1 MKRNLVKIPEIND
14 RKDMF
19 AWLRENVN
27 KVIGEKK
34 ALPTITD
41 DLDFGYSLRETPNE
55 FQSKAIK
62 DDSGVVTKAPLTE
75 GNRIVK
81 VEVVANM
88 SGWCDSQLDVMMKD
102 NWNKSINDLGA
113 SGQRV
118 FYHLKNH
125 GTNYQYTTDAV
136 IGKDP
141 ELFTRDKNISE
152 FNFKSDIKKAQA
164 LMMDSIVC
172 EEYDAKCYALYRD
185 KQIKQHSIG
194 LQYIKMYLCIDS
206 EEPEDAMYKENWD
219 KYFPQVLNKE
229 RPEGKGFFWAVTESK
244 INEVS
249 AVLFGAN
256 ELTPTESVSEG
267 KSTKDEPPVAGT
279 QPKSQIEVV
288 QEFDLKAAI
297 RQTKFFNN

>member
-1 MKRNLVKIPEIND
+1 MKRNLVKIPEIED
-14 RKDMF
+14 RKNMF
-19 AWLRENVN
+19 TYLRENCN
-27 KVIGEKK
+27 KIIGQKK
-34 ALPTITD
+34 SLPTITD
-41 DLDFGYSLRETPNE
+41 DLDFGYSVKEKSVE
-55 FQSKAIK
+55 FEIQRK
-62 DDSGVVTKAPLTE
+62 DNAEKLDSE
-75 GNRIVK
+75 GKTVK

-88 SGWCDSQLDVMMKD
+88 SGWCDSQLDVMIKD

-113 SGQRV
+113 SGQRL

-136 IGKDP
+136 IGRDP
-141 ELFTRDKNISE
+141 ELFTREKSIAE

-172 EEYDAKCYALYRD
+172 EVYDRKCYNLYKD
-185 KQIKQHSIG
+185 GQIKQHSIG

-229 RPEGKGFFWAVTESK
+229 RPNGKGFFWAITESR
-244 INEVS
+244 ILEVS
-249 AVLFGAN
+249 AVLFGSN

-267 KSTKDEPPVAGT
+267 KSTKDEPSNGT
-279 QPKSQIEVV
+279 QPESQKIEIV

-297 RQTKFFNN
+297 LKTKFFNN